1 MKVTHLAI
9 PEVMIV
15 EPQVMGDSRGF
26 FLESFNVRS
35 YRDAIRP
42 DLDFVQDNHSR
53 SAKNVLRGLH
63 YQISPMAQGKLV
75 RVGIGAVYDVAVDI
89 RRGSPTFGQWVGE
102 TLSADNK
109 KQMWVPEGF
118 AHGFL
123 TLSDS
128 ADVLYKVTQYYA
140 PELERSIAWNDPAIG
155 ITWPLDGQL
164 PILSQR
170 DQNGRALSEA

>member
-9 PEVMIV
+9 PEVMII